1 MTHPILQPGTGT
13 LRGDHYLPCDP
24 DRVSWGWLPDRTTAP
39 ALAIRSGESVTVDTV
54 SHEGILE
61 DQGRDPLRYLAQH
74 GVRPD
79 AVLEDAVA
87 IAASAIANGPD
98 DGPHVVT
105 GPVHVAGAEPGDLL
119 RVDVLAL
126 ERRVPYGFIS
136 SRHGYGSLVGEFPE
150 ADGWRHGDDAI
161 TLPGTV
167 SHFCRVG
174 DADGLR
180 DPASPARAELDAGG
194 GRTLPFD
201 LAPFLGL
208 MGVAVDTD
216 RPVPSVP
223 PGRHGGNIDVKH
235 AVVGSTL
242 YLPVQVAGAGF
253 YTGDPHFAQGN
264 GEVALTAL
272 EASLRA
278 TLRFTVLRAGLRTEA
293 VGAVD
298 VPMLETPTHW
308 IPTGMDP
315 DLDVAVQEAV
325 RNAILFLHTRF
336 DVPRSIAMAYL
347 SAAGDFEV
355 SQVVDAVKGV
365 HCMIRKAD
373 FAAWM

>member
-1 MTHPILQPGTGT
+1 
-13 LRGDHYLPCDP
+13 
-24 DRVSWGWLPDRTTAP
+24 
-39 ALAIRSGESVTVDTV
+39 
-54 SHEGILE
+54 
-61 DQGRDPLRYLAQH
+61 
-74 GVRPD
+74 
-79 AVLEDAVA
+79 
-87 IAASAIANGPD
+87 
-98 DGPHVVT
+98 VT
-105 GPVHVAGAEPGDLL
+105 GPVHVEGAEPGDLL
-119 RVDVLAL
+119 RVDVVGL

-150 ADGWRHGDDAI
+150 ADGWRHDADAI
-161 TLPGTV
+161 TLPETV
-167 SHFCRVG
+167 SHFCRVRAPG
-174 DADGLR
+174 DSADADAAAQG
-180 DPASPARAELDAGG
+180 ELDAGG
-194 GRTLPFD
+194 GRRLPFD

-216 RPVPSVP
+216 APVPSVP

-278 TLRFTVLRAGLRTEA
+278 TLRLTVLRAGLRTEA
-293 VGAVD
+293 VGGVD

-315 DLDVAVQEAV
+315 DLDVAMQHAV
-325 RNAILFLHTRF
+325 RNAILFLHSRF

-365 HCMIRKAD
+365 HCLIRKAD
-373 FAAWM
+373 FATWM